1 MAGELTRRMKQFFF
15 AFLLLTVS
23 SSIPVFLALA
33 EETPPPE
40 VDEPLSPVDADKALL
55 TGTAEPGA
63 RIVVT
68 GGVYEVPPVTADE
81 DGHFEIT
88 VALVQESSNSFFI
101 RATNPGAEGSEQV
114 EVTIIEGVEVTQEY
128 EASTGEDHTAPA
140 APDIEETA
148 AETDEGTYTIQG
160 NGEKDTA
167 VLVDG
172 EESGEIVGNNGTF
185 SVEVALSGGGEE
197 DTFTISLKDDAGNVS
212 SGVKVKI
219 TGNGEAGEV
228 IADEESTDEGKT
240 PLTDIE
246 GHWAKDYINQLYND
260 DVVSGYGDG
269 RFGPDDSVTRAQ
281 ILKIA
286 LLAFELPV
294 EGGENDFTDIPS
306 GEWYEDYV
314 SSASGDLDI
323 VSGYTDNT
331 FRPNNP
337 VTRAEALKII
347 LKAAGVEL
355 GTGTGNFSDVDTVN
369 DWFAVYTA
377 YAKEIGLIGGY
388 TDGTF
393 RGNQPITRA
402 EVCKIVVEL
411 MEFLE

>member
-1 MAGELTRRMKQFFF
+1 MKQFFF

-40 VDEPLSPVDADKALL
+40 VDEPLSPVDADKVLL

-114 EVTIIEGVEVTQEY
+114 TVTIIEGVEVTQEY
-128 EASTGEDHTAPA
+128 EASTGEDHTAPN
-140 APDIEETA
+140 APDIEETNV
-148 AETDEGTYTIQG
+148 ETGENTYTIEG
-160 NGEKDTA
+160 TGEAHTT
-167 VLVDG
+167 VLVDD
-172 EESGEIVGNNGTF
+172 EDSKKNVGTDGSF
-185 SVEVALSGGGEE
+185 SVEVSLSGAGVE
-197 DTFTISLKDDAGNVS
+197 DSFTISLQDDAGNVS
-212 SGVKVKI
+212 GGVKVKI
-219 TGNGEAGEV
+219 TGNGDAGEEV
-228 IADEESTDEGKT
+228 ADETSTEER
-240 PLTDIE
+240 PALTDIE

-260 DVVSGYGDG
+260 YVVSGYDDG
-269 RFGPDDSVTRAQ
+269 RFGPDDNVTRAQ
-281 ILKIA
+281 IVKIA
-286 LLAFELPV
+286 LLGFDQE
-294 EGGENDFTDIPS
+294 ISS
-306 GEWYEDYV
+306 GANIFSDLLSSEWYYDYV
-314 SSASGDLDI
+314 LSASELGI
-323 VSGYTDNT
+323 VSGYSDNT
-331 FRPNNP
+331 FRPDNP

-347 LKAAGVEL
+347 LV
-355 GTGTGNFSDVDTVN
+355 TGGITEFDSVVPNFSDVDTVN
-369 DWFAVYTA
+369 DWFALYTT
-377 YAKEIGLIGGY
+377 YAKDSGLVSGY

-393 RGNQPITRA
+393 RGNQSISRA

-411 MEFLE
+411 IESLE